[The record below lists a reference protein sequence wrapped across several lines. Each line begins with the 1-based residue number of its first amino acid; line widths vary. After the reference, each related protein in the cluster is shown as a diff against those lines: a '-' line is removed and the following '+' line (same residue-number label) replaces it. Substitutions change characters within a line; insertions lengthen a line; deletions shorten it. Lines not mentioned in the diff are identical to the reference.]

1 MRYAVLIY
9 EKPGAY
15 DRFSDDE
22 RRALSAEY
30 LELARD
36 ARVVGGAQLQGL
48 ETATTVR
55 VQDGQSLITDGP
67 FADTKEVFGG
77 FYLIEADDLDQA
89 TELAARLPA
98 ARLGGAVEI
107 RPVIDNG

>member
-15 DRFSDDE
+15 DPFSDEE

-36 ARVVGGAQLQGL
+36 ARVVGGARLQGWRRRRPSRS
-48 ETATTVR
+48 TTSDR
-55 VQDGQSLITDGP
+55 
-67 FADTKEVFGG
+67 
-77 FYLIEADDLDQA
+77 
-89 TELAARLPA
+89 
-98 ARLGGAVEI
+98 
-107 RPVIDNG
+107 